1 MRSIRHVVVVDNT
14 ALARRIGDRLRRAR
28 LRAQMTQAELSKGR
42 YTSAYISALERG
54 LAKPS
59 MAALSFIAERLGL
72 PVADFLADDQLG
84 PSRLEADIEL
94 ASGNWQGA
102 FDRYQ
107 SLLETASERRARAEV
122 LRGMAEAL
130 YRLDR
135 GQEAIA
141 PASESAELFTA
152 LGQPVDAAWA
162 KYWLASAHYATDT
175 TTEARSL
182 LQELLDQLRGG
193 LGVAPDFRF
202 RVLTALAHVEV
213 WDGQTERALNYME
226 EARALTEGVDL
237 RQRAAFMS
245 GLAVQY
251 RESGDLERALRAG
264 TESLGLY
271 RAIEAGLEKAG
282 LENNLALTYLQL
294 GSTSRAAE
302 HVRRARDEAERHG
315 DRSML
320 SHITETE
327 AQIAWAEG
335 DVERAEKYLNVAL
348 AEAEAGG
355 FHRVR
360 GSAFV
365 TRARMARERSDE
377 AAAEAAYAC
386 ALTVLREHGPKP
398 RLREILAEYAEVL
411 TARGALVEANQL
423 YAEALGRAVQSWG
436 RVRTPSVDGESPS
449 LKVVR

>member
-1 MRSIRHVVVVDNT
+1 VRSTRHVVVVDNS
-14 ALARRIGDRLRRAR
+14 ALARKIGDRIRRAR
-28 LRAQMTQAELSKGR
+28 LRAQLTQAQLSKGR

-59 MAALSFIAERLGL
+59 MAALSFIAERLSL
-72 PVADFLADDQLG
+72 PVTEFLVDERLG
-84 PSRLEADIEL
+84 SGRLEADIQL
-94 ASGNWQGA
+94 ASGQWQEA
-102 FDRYQ
+102 YDRYQ
-107 SLLETASERRARAEV
+107 ALLEAATDRRARAEV

-135 GQEAIA
+135 GKEAIG

-152 LGQPVDAAWA
+152 LGETADAAWS

-182 LQELLDQLRGG
+182 LQELLDQVRGG
-193 LGVAPDFRF
+193 LQVAPDFRF

-264 TESLGLY
+264 IESLGLY
-271 RAIEAGLEKAG
+271 RATEAGLEQAA

-294 GSTSRAAE
+294 GNVSRATE
-302 HVRRARDEAERHG
+302 HIQRARDQAERHG
-315 DRSML
+315 DSSML
-320 SHITETE
+320 SHITETD
-327 AQIAWAEG
+327 AQIAWAGG
-335 DVERAEKYLNVAL
+335 DVERAEAYLTLAL
-348 AEAEAGG
+348 AGAEAGG

-360 GSAFV
+360 SSAFV
-365 TRARMARERSDE
+365 TRARIARERSDE
-377 AAAEAAYAC
+377 KAAQAAYEAALA
-386 ALTVLREHGPKP
+386 VLRERGPKP
-398 RLREILAEYAEVL
+398 RLREVLAEYGDML
-411 TARGALVEANQL
+411 TGRGELAEANQL
-423 YAEALGRAVQSWG
+423 YAEALGRAVHS
-436 RVRTPSVDGESPS
+436 
-449 LKVVR
+449 

>member
-1 MRSIRHVVVVDNT
+1 VRSTRHVVVVDNS
-14 ALARRIGDRLRRAR
+14 ALARKIGDRIRRAR
-28 LRAQMTQAELSKGR
+28 LQAKLTQAELAKGR

-59 MAALSFIAERLGL
+59 MAALSFIAERLSL
-72 PVADFLADDQLG
+72 PVTEFLADDRLG
-84 PSRLEADIEL
+84 PSRLEADIQL
-94 ASGNWQGA
+94 ASGQWQEA
-102 FDRYQ
+102 LDRYQ
-107 SLLETASERRARAEV
+107 SLLETATDRRARAEV

-135 GQEAIA
+135 GQEAIG
-141 PASESAELFTA
+141 PASESAELFTS
-152 LGQPVDAAWA
+152 LGQLADAAWS
-162 KYWLASAHYATDT
+162 KYWLSSAHYATDT

-182 LQELLDQLRGG
+182 FQELLDQLRGG
-193 LGVAPDFRF
+193 LQVAPDFRF

-264 TESLGLY
+264 IESLGLY
-271 RAIEAGLEKAG
+271 RAMEAGLEQAA

-294 GSTSRAAE
+294 GSVSRAAQ
-302 HVRRARDEAERHG
+302 HVQRARDQAERHG

-327 AQIAWAEG
+327 AQIAWAGG
-335 DVERAEKYLNVAL
+335 DVERAEEYLTLAL
-348 AEAEAGG
+348 ADAEAGG

-360 GSAFV
+360 SSAFL

-377 AAAEAAYAC
+377 PAAQAAYES
-386 ALTVLREHGPKP
+386 ALSVLRERGPKP
-398 RLREILAEYAEVL
+398 KLREALAEYADML
-411 TARGALVEANQL
+411 TARGELAEANQL
-423 YAEALGRAVQSWG
+423 YAEALGRAVQG
-436 RVRTPSVDGESPS
+436 
-449 LKVVR
+449 

>member
-1 MRSIRHVVVVDNT
+1 VRYSTVVRSTRHVVVVDNS
-14 ALARRIGDRLRRAR
+14 ALARRIGDRIRRAR
-28 LRAQMTQAELSKGR
+28 LRAQLTQAQLAEGR

-59 MAALSFIAERLGL
+59 MAALSFISERLGL
-72 PVADFLADDQLG
+72 PVTEFLADDQLG
-84 PSRLEADIEL
+84 PSRLEADIQL
-94 ASGNWQGA
+94 ASGNWQEA
-102 FDRYQ
+102 LDRYQ
-107 SLLETASERRARAEV
+107 SLLDTANDRPARAEV

-130 YRLDR
+130 CRLDR

-141 PASESAELFTA
+141 PASESVELFTA
-152 LGQPVDAAWA
+152 LGQAADAAWS
-162 KYWLASAHYATDT
+162 KYWLSSAHYETDT

-193 LGVAPDFRF
+193 LRVAPDFRF

-264 TESLGLY
+264 IESLGLY
-271 RAIEAGLEKAG
+271 RAMEAGLEQAA
-282 LENNLALTYLQL
+282 LENNLGLTYLQL
-294 GSTSRAAE
+294 GNVSRAVE
-302 HVRRARDEAERHG
+302 HVHRARDHAERHG
-315 DRSML
+315 DTSML

-327 AQIAWAEG
+327 AQIAWASG
-335 DVERAEKYLNVAL
+335 DVPRAEEYLTLAL
-348 AEAEAGG
+348 AAAEAGG

-360 GSAFV
+360 SSAFL
-365 TRARMARERSDE
+365 TRARIARERTDVDAARAAYE
-377 AAAEAAYAC
+377 AALE
-386 ALTVLREHGPKP
+386 VLRERGPRP
-398 RLREILAEYAEVL
+398 RLREVLAEYADML
-411 TARGALVEANQL
+411 SGRGELAAANQL
-423 YAEALGRAVQSWG
+423 YAEALGRAAHS
-436 RVRTPSVDGESPS
+436 
-449 LKVVR
+449 